1 MCLHV
6 CTSAA
11 CGDGLCCVGWHV
23 GFWVSK
29 LEGLF
34 PKAWS
39 LSLVMLFLREGS
51 VTHVV
56 FLDLGVLMGTNKRED
71 AVK

>member
-1 MCLHV
+1 
-6 CTSAA
+6 
-11 CGDGLCCVGWHV
+11 
-23 GFWVSK
+23 
-29 LEGLF
+29 
-34 PKAWS
+34 
-39 LSLVMLFLREGS
+39 MLFLREGS